1 MPVLPLPSP
10 AAAAA
15 SAAIQAGTSHLLKA
29 RAFQEGSNQASVF
42 IVGIVFSI
50 IAMTVMGLRIY
61 CRLVITQGGLGLDD
75 YLMLAGVVCNV
86 GLSAA
91 NMACAW
97 FGAGVHTA
105 ELSLENYPGLF
116 QSNYANRLLYV
127 FALGFVKTSLL
138 VFYLRVDPRKWMRY
152 TVWFIMFTII
162 GLTVATA
169 LICIFE
175 CWPPALYWDVPAQL
189 SGAAAA
195 KCMDI
200 HRRQTFFEANG
211 IINIVQDACIYLLP
225 IPMLWKLQVPKRQKA
240 ALLFLFCIGFVALA
254 AACVRYYYV
263 LKLSNTDDIWYYFA
277 DSLNW
282 CSIEVYAAVICGS
295 ASTFR
300 VLFKTYMPK
309 LWGSNMRYGLSGQ
322 PGARSHPYDQSNS
335 GSFALKPFGQGDDKK
350 PKLSSKRG
358 ELTALDSNSEEA
370 IVRKESLEL
379 GRNNTIVMN
388 SEFHMEVME
397 NTASLNGDLR
407 KGHVVPQSLRD

>member
-1 MPVLPLPSP
+1 M

-15 SAAIQAGTSHLLKA
+15 VETTAHQLSR
-29 RAFQEGSNQASVF
+29 RAFQAGSNQTSVF
-42 IVGIVFSI
+42 IVGIVFSV
-50 IAMTVMGLRIY
+50 IAIVVMALRVY

-75 YLMLAGVVCNV
+75 ILMLIGVVLNI
-86 GLSAA
+86 GLSVA
-91 NMACAW
+91 NMVCAW
-97 FGAGVHTA
+97 YGAGVHTT

-116 QSNYANRLLYV
+116 KSNYANRLLYV
-127 FALGFVKTSLL
+127 FAMGFVKVSLL

-152 TVWFIMFTII
+152 TIWFIMFTVI

-175 CWPPALYWDVPAQL
+175 CWPPATYWDVAAQL
-189 SGAAAA
+189 SGEAAS

-200 HRRQTFFEANG
+200 SRRQTFFEANG
-211 IINIVQDACIYLLP
+211 IINIVQDTAIYLLP
-225 IPMLWKLQVPKRQKA
+225 IPMFWKLQVPKRQKA

-263 LKLSNTDDIWYYFA
+263 LKLANTEDIWYYFA

-300 VLFKTYMPK
+300 VLFKTYMPR
-309 LWGSNMRYGLSGQ
+309 LWGSNMRYGISGR
-322 PGARSHPYDQSNS
+322 PGGSHPYDQSNS
-335 GSFALKPFGQGDDKK
+335 GSFALKTFGQGDDKK
-350 PKLSSKRG
+350 SKLSSKRG

-370 IVRKESLEL
+370 IVPKASKDFG

-388 SEFHMEVME
+388 SEFHMEVSE
-397 NTASLNGDLR
+397 NAASVNGDIH